1 MKKLAKIITK
11 MSRVLD
17 RAAGFCCF
25 AMMVLVA
32 CNVIGRKVFN
42 YPVTGTIELVQIL
55 FALTVGL
62 ALAQC
67 AVMGGHITIDFVAE
81 YFPEWLQKIARL
93 ITVTITIVTVAVS
106 GWMLVG
112 YADTLRETGR
122 YTGSL
127 KIAYYPF
134 VYLIAFGFFIFAL
147 VEIVKI
153 FTPDIKEEV
162 G

>member
-1 MKKLAKIITK
+1 MKKFSKIIYK
-11 MSRVLD
+11 ISQVLD

-32 CNVIGRKVFN
+32 CNVVGRKLFKF
-42 YPVTGTIELVQIL
+42 PITGTIELVQIL

-62 ALAQC
+62 ALAHC
-67 AVMGGHITIDFVAE
+67 AVKGGHITIDFVVE
-81 YFPEWLQKIARL
+81 YFPERFQKVARIL
-93 ITVTITIVTVAVS
+93 TNVITILTVTVS
-106 GWMLVG
+106 GWMLIG

-153 FTPDIKEEV
+153 FAPTIQEEV
-162 G
+162 R

>member
-1 MKKLAKIITK
+1 MKKFSKIIYK
-11 MSRVLD
+11 ISQVLD

-32 CNVIGRKVFN
+32 CNVIGRKLFKF
-42 YPVTGTIELVQIL
+42 PITGTIELVQIL

-62 ALAQC
+62 ALAHC
-67 AVMGGHITIDFVAE
+67 AVKGGHITIDFVVE
-81 YFPEWLQKIARL
+81 YFPERFQKVARIL
-93 ITVTITIVTVAVS
+93 TNVITILTVTVS
-106 GWMLVG
+106 GWMLIG

-153 FTPDIKEEV
+153 FAPTIQEEV
-162 G
+162 R

>member
-1 MKKLAKIITK
+1 MKKFAKVITK
-11 MSRVLD
+11 ISQVLD

-32 CNVIGRKVFN
+32 CNVIGRKIFN
-42 YPVTGTIELVQIL
+42 FPITGTIELVQIL

-62 ALAQC
+62 ALAHC

-81 YFPEWLQKIARL
+81 YLPEWFQKIARFL
-93 ITVTITIVTVAVS
+93 TITITVVTVAVS

-134 VYLIAFGFFIFAL
+134 VYLIAIGFFIFAL

-153 FTPDIKEEV
+153 FAPNINEEV

>member
-1 MKKLAKIITK
+1 MKKFSKIIYK
-11 MSRVLD
+11 ISQVLD

-32 CNVIGRKVFN
+32 CNVIGRKLFKF
-42 YPVTGTIELVQIL
+42 PITGTIELVQIL

-62 ALAQC
+62 ALAHC
-67 AVMGGHITIDFVAE
+67 AVKGGHITIDFVVE
-81 YFPEWLQKIARL
+81 YFPERFQKIARIL
-93 ITVTITIVTVAVS
+93 TNVITILTVTVS
-106 GWMLVG
+106 GWMLIG

-153 FTPDIKEEV
+153 FAPNIKEEV
-162 G
+162 R